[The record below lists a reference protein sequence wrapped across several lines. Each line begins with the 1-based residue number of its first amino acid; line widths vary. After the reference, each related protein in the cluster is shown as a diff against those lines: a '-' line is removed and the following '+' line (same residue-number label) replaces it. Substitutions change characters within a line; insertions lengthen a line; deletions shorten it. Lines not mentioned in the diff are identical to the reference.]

1 MEVMDRRSL
10 LQGLLFSAVATGIGT
25 SVFLTTAKAAPIPLE
40 KDLADRLEPIT
51 ENAQVVVDGRP
62 ARRVLHQPH
71 RSSRR
76 RRRVCWW
83 RDGRRVC
90 AWR

>member
-1 MEVMDRRSL
+1 MDVMDRRNL
-10 LQGLLFSAVATGIGT
+10 LQGLLFSAVATGLGT
-25 SVFLTTAKAAPIPLE
+25 SVLLTTAKAAPVPLE
-40 KDLADRLEPIT
+40 KDLADRLEPLT
-51 ENAQVVVDGRP
+51 ENAQVTVNGRP
-62 ARRVLHQPH
+62 ARRVLHHPH